1 MMAKPEKPTREY
13 AAAIAAKQSELF
25 AKYFNHLSGMRPMTE
40 DEKKEW
46 TKERD
51 EVVAESKRIR
61 ALL

>member
-1 MMAKPEKPTREY
+1 MAKPEHPTIEY

-25 AKYFNHLSGMRPMTE
+25 AKYFNHISGMYVMTE
-40 DEKKEW
+40 AEQQEW

-51 EVVAESKRIR
+51 EIVAESKRIR